1 MDEVAQVPVA
11 NEPQQSKPVEE
22 IPQDQIDLTAYNQT
36 GYIPEPPSIVDENI
50 VLNALGEPA
59 LQQLGLASYYTPIGW
74 VQNCIEYFHASL
86 GMPWFASIAL
96 FAVCMRF
103 CLFPITVKSQQNAAK
118 MKKIAP
124 LTNRLKEKLN
134 EAKLSGDSLK
144 GKHRNNVFSV
154 IYYLRFIVNCLDSEF
169 FLKLNFSMKLKQKLT
184 IKVLTFIYHFVQ

>member
-1 MDEVAQVPVA
+1 MFKIKQVDAEETVTQVPVV
-11 NEPQQSKPVEE
+11 NETQQTKQVAET
-22 IPQDQIDLTAYNQT
+22 PQDQIDLSAYNQT

-50 VLNALGEPA
+50 ILNALGEPA
-59 LQQLGLASYYTPIGW
+59 LQQLGLGSYYTPIGW

-86 GMPWFASIAL
+86 GLPWYTSIAL

-124 LTNRLKEKLN
+124 LTNRLKDKLN

-144 GKHRNNVFSV
+144 GKNIS
-154 IYYLRFIVNCLDSEF
+154 
-169 FLKLNFSMKLKQKLT
+169 
-184 IKVLTFIYHFVQ
+184 